1 MTDVQNRG
9 KSQSDKNVI
18 IVTGSSG
25 SIGSAIVK
33 ALADHYRVLGFD
45 RDSAPHP
52 LSEAECICI
61 DLSDRDKMDAAFDRV
76 RTAHGRRISSVVHLA
91 AYFDL
96 TGESNPAYD
105 AVNLGGTRNLL
116 HSLKNFEV
124 EQFFFFST
132 MLVHAPTKIAI
143 DH

>member
-91 AYFDL
+91 AYFFSP
-96 TGESNPAYD
+96 GNQI
-105 AVNLGGTRNLL
+105 L
-116 HSLKNFEV
+116 HMTQLISAG
-124 EQFFFFST
+124 
-132 MLVHAPTKIAI
+132 HATFYIP
-143 DH
+143 